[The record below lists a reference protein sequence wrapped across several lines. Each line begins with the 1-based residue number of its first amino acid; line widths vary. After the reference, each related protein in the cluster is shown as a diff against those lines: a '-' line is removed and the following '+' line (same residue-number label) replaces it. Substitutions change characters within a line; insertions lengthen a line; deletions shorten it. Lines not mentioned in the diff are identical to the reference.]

1 MKNLKQ
7 SFHLRKIAAIIL
19 FFSGCIATAQIALL
33 PEPESTKAVPALVQ
47 TAFQQKFPG
56 VEPVWYR
63 RYRGEFDQ
71 QLRFQGKFLV
81 NNKTVM
87 AVFNQ
92 TGGLMAIVA
101 EMDSREIPKKA
112 RKYMENHYPNN
123 TVTQT
128 AKITQVDN
136 VITYE
141 LGMYLD
147 NYYVILIFGKNGNF
161 IQLSKG

>member
-1 MKNLKQ
+1 
-7 SFHLRKIAAIIL
+7 
-19 FFSGCIATAQIALL
+19 
-33 PEPESTKAVPALVQ
+33 
-47 TAFQQKFPG
+47 
-56 VEPVWYR
+56 
-63 RYRGEFDQ
+63 
-71 QLRFQGKFLV
+71 
-81 NNKTVM
+81 M

-101 EMDSREIPKKA
+101 EMDPREIPKKA

-123 TVTQT
+123 PVTQT

-147 NYYVILIFGKNGNF
+147 NYYVIVIFGKNGNF